1 VKHSLPHVDI
11 ECQRSVNDRWLSIMV
26 NHRVMWPLWS
36 IYIFLTVFVWYK
48 AQEYSVVA
56 LSMKSVVTVPEDV
69 VGISHTYLPIK
80 AAISVFMDACDQS
93 PLIIRK
99 MPQQKSLTLC
109 KRSFSKWGRERFSF
123 SFGYNGGEYCVYD
136 CV

>member
-1 VKHSLPHVDI
+1 
-11 ECQRSVNDRWLSIMV
+11 
-26 NHRVMWPLWS
+26 
-36 IYIFLTVFVWYK
+36 
-48 AQEYSVVA
+48 
-56 LSMKSVVTVPEDV
+56 MKSVVTVPEDV

-109 KRSFSKWGRERFSF
+109 KRSFSKWGREHFSF